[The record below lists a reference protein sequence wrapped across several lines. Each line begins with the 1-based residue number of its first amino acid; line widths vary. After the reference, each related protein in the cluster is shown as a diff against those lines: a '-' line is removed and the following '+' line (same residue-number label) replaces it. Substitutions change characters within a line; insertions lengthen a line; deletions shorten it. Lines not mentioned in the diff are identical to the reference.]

1 MNEKVISGRKIKVL
15 HEPITDSIRVKDWI
29 DIQLSLHKRK
39 EDAIKWLSD
48 LKISLDIYKNL
59 NELKHE
65 EWVILQYLRASLEE
79 NGVIYDDYLRYS
91 MEEIMRIN
99 RALKKLIRCRPV
111 RILASDRR
119 LLYNEICPAAY
130 FKVTL
135 SGCNINSEKYSRIA
149 DVVQEGEN
157 LISYFESKERASRFI
172 IKCLNQEDIRYLEM
186 SECDE
191 KTDI

>member
-1 MNEKVISGRKIKVL
+1 M
-15 HEPITDSIRVKDWI
+15 
-29 DIQLSLHKRK
+29 
-39 EDAIKWLSD
+39 
-48 LKISLDIYKNL
+48 KISLDIYKTL

-79 NGVIYDDYLRYS
+79 DCVIYDDYLRYS

-99 RALKKLIRCRPV
+99 RILKKLIRCRPV

-119 LLYNEICPAAY
+119 LLYNEIGSAAY

-135 SGCNINSEKYSRIA
+135 SGCDINAGKYSRIA

-157 LISYFESKERASRFI
+157 LISYFESKERALRFI
-172 IKCLNQEDIRYLEM
+172 IKCLNQEDIRYFEM
-186 SECDE
+186 CECDE